1 MPPCLVSFAF
11 GEVRRSEG
19 RDGTDGSHFRY
30 QQDSPG
36 SAVLRHEIERAMN
49 GLAAVTAAHDG
60 TWHLGEA
67 DWSLDQDVGN
77 LVFTTPHHVQAVA
90 PAQINRNVQHSGQ
103 HLALGVGPSISEPPL
118 AKDAKRLRAYG
129 QQHGY
134 SKLTTP
140 KLATTEHEAWELTAL
155 AFLVCGANGAYRGP
169 SGPTLVYMT
178 FGELHLS
185 KSE

>member
-19 RDGTDGSHFRY
+19 RNGTDGSHFRY
-30 QQDSPG
+30 QQDSPDPP
-36 SAVLRHEIERAMN
+36 SLRHEIERAMN

-90 PAQINRNVQHSGQ
+90 PAQIIGTYNTQDSTWLWAWDH
-103 HLALGVGPSISEPPL
+103 PSVEPPL

-140 KLATTEHEAWELTAL
+140 KLATPSMR
-155 AFLVCGANGAYRGP
+155 RG
-169 SGPTLVYMT
+169 S
-178 FGELHLS
+178 
-185 KSE
+185 